1 MKNKHAHLKKDLKSK
16 NNFLTFSLASPL
28 AIAVIVFVVI
38 GSVSAVVASKALF
51 NQVDNLV
58 QNQNETDDREAIN
71 TTTSSTPTEPS
82 PTINEPSQQQSTTS
96 SDVAKPVCTTKEIP
110 FEIEY
115 KDADWLDKG
124 ETYTSPGDTGRNGV
138 VIVCMNAAGQIV
150 SEKQTA
156 SVINKTVH
164 VGTRAVEVPITPSP
178 QYTFDQALSLASQTC
193 RSLGYYPDST
203 DMTDCKNKEMKKYGY

>member
-1 MKNKHAHLKKDLKSK
+1 MKKKHANPKKDFKSK
-16 NNFLTFSLASPL
+16 NNFHTFSLVSPF
-28 AIAVIVFVVI
+28 AITIIVFVLI
-38 GSVSAVVASKALF
+38 GSVSVMVAGKALL

-58 QNQNETDDREAIN
+58 QNQNSTDDLEANI
-71 TTTSSTPTEPS
+71 TITPSALTEPS
-82 PTINEPSQQQSTTS
+82 ATTNEPTQQKPTTAS
-96 SDVAKPVCTTKEIP
+96 NTAKPVCTTKEIP

-138 VIVCMNAAGQIV
+138 VIVCVNTAGQIV

-164 VGTRAVEVPITPSP
+164 VGTRAVEIPITPSP
-178 QYTFDQALSLASQTC
+178 QYTFDQALSLATQTC